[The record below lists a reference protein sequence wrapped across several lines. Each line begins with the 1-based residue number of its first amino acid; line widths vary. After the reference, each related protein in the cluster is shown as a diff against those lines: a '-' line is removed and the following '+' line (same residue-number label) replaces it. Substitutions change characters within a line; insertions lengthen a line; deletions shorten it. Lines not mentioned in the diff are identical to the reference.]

1 MSKSLTILVDV
12 DNVLED
18 LHTPWVVAVNKKYG
32 TDVKPEDITSWN
44 IERFFDG
51 LSRNQVFSPLHTAE
65 LWESLEPLKGSQKY
79 LKMLIKDGHK
89 VFLLTSAHP
98 DTIPLK
104 FKFLQKHFPFIPFR
118 DVIIS
123 SHKQMVI
130 GDVLIDDAPHNLK
143 NGCYQGILV
152 DSPHN
157 KSFDESAY
165 GFYRAKNW
173 AEIYEIVHNI
183 AERK

>member
-18 LHTPWVVAVNKKYG
+18 LHTPWVAAVNKKYG

-44 IERFFDG
+44 IEKFFDG

-65 LWESLEPLKGSQKY
+65 LWESLEPLEGSQKY

-104 FKFLQKHFPFIPFR
+104 FKFLQKYFSFIPFR

-130 GDVLIDDAPHNLK
+130 GNVLIDDAPHNLVGGDYEK
-143 NGCYQGILV
+143 ILV
-152 DSPHN
+152 SAPYN
-157 KSFDESAY
+157 RNFDTK
-165 GFYRAKNW
+165 GNWMYRADNW
-173 AEIYEIVHNI
+173 EEIYSIIQEISN
-183 AERK
+183 K